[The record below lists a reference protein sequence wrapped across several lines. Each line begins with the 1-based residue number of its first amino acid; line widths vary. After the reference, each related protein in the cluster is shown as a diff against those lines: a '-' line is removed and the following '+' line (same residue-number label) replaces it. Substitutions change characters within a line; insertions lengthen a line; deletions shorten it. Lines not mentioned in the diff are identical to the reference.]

1 MISLSNIIPFTTK
14 SLPTVRKPEVV
25 FPLLSVTTFLIKL
38 SLLTQICKL
47 LPSDYLCTVL
57 LLCSLYLPP
66 STPINETS
74 LNDLITQ
81 LPSPFILAGDFNGH
95 NVMWG
100 CDDTNQRG
108 LQLENFISNNSLS
121 FMNDNKSKTYLHPAT
136 GSYSSIDLTLCSPV
150 LLPNFTWKV
159 TEDLCGSDHFP
170 ITFTSTQP
178 SSSVRPQKWK
188 LSKANWNK
196 FEILCEQ
203 TITHDKFGD
212 CDDPTKLF
220 TSLLIDA
227 AKQSVPQTSTNPKRP
242 DKPWYNDDCKQAVK
256 DRKQALRK
264 FNLRPT
270 KENHNLFRI
279 SRAKARRTIREN
291 KRKAWR
297 QYVSK
302 LNRTTTKKTWDMIRK
317 INGKGQPPLRHLE
330 ANNTALEAPRDIA
343 DALAETFCRKSSS
356 ANYSEKFQR
365 NKTREEKKKL
375 NFNSSNSE
383 HYNKLLTFKELKS
396 ALNKAH
402 DSSPGQDKV
411 HYQFLKHLPFTS
423 LSVLLDIFNDIWQ
436 SGDFPLSWR

>member
-1 MISLSNIIPFTTK
+1 MDTIIQWNCRGLKSNFD
-14 SLPTVRKPEVV
+14 E
-25 FPLLSVTTFLIKL
+25 L
-38 SLLTQICKL
+38 SLLINNHKPVAVCLQETFLKRGDDISIKYHSIYNKVFTDGEKARGGVSIIVSNNIPHKVISLNTNLQAVAIRL
-47 LPSDYLCTVL
+47 SLHSAVT
-57 LLCSLYLPP
+57 LCSLYLPP

-74 LNDLITQ
+74 LNDLVTQ

-302 LNRTTTKKTWDMIRK
+302 LNSRTTTKKTWDMIRK
-317 INGKGQPPLRHLE
+317 INGKGQP
-330 ANNTALEAPRDIA
+330 
-343 DALAETFCRKSSS
+343 
-356 ANYSEKFQR
+356 
-365 NKTREEKKKL
+365 
-375 NFNSSNSE
+375 
-383 HYNKLLTFKELKS
+383 
-396 ALNKAH
+396 
-402 DSSPGQDKV
+402 
-411 HYQFLKHLPFTS
+411 
-423 LSVLLDIFNDIWQ
+423 LLDTLKLTIQRWKHPGI
-436 SGDFPLSWR
+436 

>member
-1 MISLSNIIPFTTK
+1 
-14 SLPTVRKPEVV
+14 
-25 FPLLSVTTFLIKL
+25 
-38 SLLTQICKL
+38 
-47 LPSDYLCTVL
+47 
-57 LLCSLYLPP
+57 
-66 STPINETS
+66 
-74 LNDLITQ
+74 
-81 LPSPFILAGDFNGH
+81 
-95 NVMWG
+95 
-100 CDDTNQRG
+100 
-108 LQLENFISNNSLS
+108 
-121 FMNDNKSKTYLHPAT
+121 MNDNKSKTYLHPAT
-136 GSYSSIDLTLCSPV
+136 GSYSSIDLTLWSPV

-170 ITFTSTQP
+170 ITITSTQP

-256 DRKQALRK
+256 DRKQALTK

-270 KENHNLFRI
+270 KENHNLFPI

-302 LNRTTTKKTWDMIRK
+302 LNSRTTTKKTWDMIRK
-317 INGKGQPPLRHLE
+317 INGKGQPPLTHLE

-343 DALAETFCRKSSS
+343 DALAETFCKKSSS

-365 NKTREEKKKL
+365 NKTREEKKK
-375 NFNSSNSE
+375 
-383 HYNKLLTFKELKS
+383 T
-396 ALNKAH
+396 
-402 DSSPGQDKV
+402 
-411 HYQFLKHLPFTS
+411 
-423 LSVLLDIFNDIWQ
+423 
-436 SGDFPLSWR
+436 